1 MNHSCYS
8 MINISE
14 KLNTKRTA
22 MAKGDIFL
30 DTNTFELIAHKKLS
44 KGDAISLAEIAGIM
58 AAKRT
63 ADTIPLCHPL
73 ILDSIEMH
81 FLLNANSNSI
91 TAYSFIQCFAKT
103 GAEIEALFAVQT
115 ALLCIYDLAKAHTTD
130 LKISEIEVIYKDG
143 GKNNYNNLLEKIP
156 EKFLKY
162 ITKNNINNS
171 LFKNINFVIG
181 TISDRASKKIYEDLS
196 GNYLNKF
203 INENGGNVC
212 ATFIIPDESKQIEQ
226 NITKYSN
233 EKQYIIITT
242 GGTGFSKRD
251 ITPDTLENICTREH
265 YGIGEYFRKY
275 GSQFT
280 HLSYFS
286 RSAVYEVDKSIVICL
301 PGSLKA
307 VQELSQ
313 PLAEIVPHIYSLIKG
328 EFHDKL

>member
-1 MNHSCYS
+1 MHHSCYS

-14 KLNTKRTA
+14 KVNTKRTA
-22 MAKGDIFL
+22 IAKGEIFL
-30 DTNTFELIAHKKLS
+30 DINTFELIAHKKLS

-63 ADTIPLCHPL
+63 SDTIPLCHPL

-81 FLLNANSNSI
+81 FALNTSSNSI
-91 TAYSFIQCFAKT
+91 TAFSFIQCFAKT

-130 LKISEIEVIYKDG
+130 LKISEIELLYKDG
-143 GKNNYNNLLEKIP
+143 GKNKFNNIIEKIP

-162 ITKNNINNS
+162 IPKNSNNF
-171 LFKNINFVIG
+171 LFKNINFIIG
-181 TISDRASKKIYEDLS
+181 TISDRAAQKIYEDLS
-196 GNYLNKF
+196 GSYLNKF
-203 INENGGNVC
+203 INECDGKVC
-212 ATFIIPDESKQIEQ
+212 ATFLIPDEAKLIEQ
-226 NITKYSN
+226 NIKKYSD

-251 ITPDTLENICTREH
+251 ITTDTLENICTREH
-265 YGIGEYFRKY
+265 YGVGEYFRKY

-280 HLSYFS
+280 HLSYLS
-286 RSAVYEVDKSIVICL
+286 RSSVYEVDKSIVICL

-313 PLAEIVPHIYSLIKG
+313 PLTEIVPHIYSLIKG
-328 EFHDKL
+328 ESHDNL